1 MVWKMGESFEFEFRK
16 KLTKIREDLSK
27 REVDVRNH
35 LANIE
40 KIKVETL
47 KKTEEMKY
55 STQHD
60 LERVDQDIMK
70 TVGLDAQVKTRL
82 VSEIAALKSDI
93 ENKYNE
99 LRNMVLGKT
108 TAS

>member
-1 MVWKMGESFEFEFRK
+1 MGESFEFEFRK
-16 KLTKIREDLSK
+16 KLTKIQEDLSK

-55 STQHD
+55 SAQHD

-70 TVGLDAQVKTRL
+70 IVGLDAQVRARL
-82 VSEIAALKSDI
+82 VSEVSALKSDV

-99 LRNMVLGKT
+99 LRNMVLGKPA
-108 TAS
+108 AS

>member
-1 MVWKMGESFEFEFRK
+1 MVWKMGASFEFEFRK
-16 KLTKIREDLSK
+16 KLTKIQEDLSK

-55 STQHD
+55 SAQHD
-60 LERVDQDIMK
+60 LERVDQDLMK
-70 TVGLDAQVKTRL
+70 TVGLDAQVKARL
-82 VSEIAALKSDI
+82 VSEIAELKSDI

-99 LRNMVLGKT
+99 LRNMVLGRT
-108 TAS
+108 TTS